1 MCRFLLVRSKTAVN
15 TSYFLELFA
24 KYVQKSHTPD
34 GDSQEDGWGI
44 AIRKQNWEVHKS
56 LKPIWEDK
64 GQFNKFPKTKVF
76 VVHARSA
83 GFPSQKGNT
92 DYNQPYISDS
102 LAFVFNG
109 MIRGVNL
116 KMKLSGQIGAQ
127 KILSLLVAEKVKL
140 DPLKSLK
147 KTQNII
153 YKSSRK
159 VIGMNLGL
167 LVDDGLYASCNF
179 SESAD
184 YFTLWFVKNNDLM
197 MVSSQPF
204 GNYNWKKMYNG
215 QTIRLQL

>member
-15 TSYFLELFA
+15 TSQFLEIFA
-24 KYVQKSHTPD
+24 KYAQKSRTPD
-34 GDSQEDGWGI
+34 GDLQEDGWGI
-44 AIRKQNWEVHKS
+44 AIKNWEVYKS
-56 LKPIWEDK
+56 LKPIWEDR
-64 GQFNKFPKTKVF
+64 GQFNKFPKTKAF

-83 GFPSQKGNT
+83 GFPSQKGNI

-116 KMKLSGQIGAQ
+116 KMKLLGQIGAQ
-127 KILSLLVAEKVKL
+127 KILSLLIAEKVKL

-147 KTQNII
+147 KAQNII

-167 LVDDGLYASCNF
+167 LVDDSLYASCNF

-184 YFTLWFVKNNDLM
+184 YFTLWFVKNNDLS
-197 MVSSQPF
+197 MVSSKSF
-204 GNYNWKKMYNG
+204 GNYQWKKMYNG
-215 QTIRLQL
+215 QTLRL